1 MIELDKWDSQFVY
14 LAKNHFTH
22 EQNIPRELEDFAI
35 IEIAKC
41 IWADRCGLE
50 YKYVKI
56 GNITAGLLKI
66 CYETGAVDTLHKFYD
81 FIERCSPFSKYDFFS
96 SNDNDKIVTR
106 KSHIIDVFKASLSYL
121 SMLQIYND
129 GMYPIIKLKPKE
141 ERYNWKNV
149 NKILKEINKKEGKND
164 YQV

>member
-1 MIELDKWDSQFVY
+1 MIELDKWDSQYIY

-22 EQNIPRELEDFAI
+22 EQNIPRKLEDLAI

-41 IWADRCGLE
+41 IWADRCGIE

-81 FIERCSPFSKYDFFS
+81 FVESCSPFSKYEI
-96 SNDNDKIVTR
+96 NNNKIVT
-106 KSHIIDVFKASLSYL
+106 KENYLMNIFKACLSYL
-121 SMLQIYND
+121 SLLMILNED
-129 GMYPIIKLKPKE
+129 MEPIIKLKPKE